1 MRILNLKSRL
11 VLLLIPCFATSQII
25 NTGELFVA
33 SNTPVSFVNAFD
45 NKSKAV
51 LINDGELFLYSH
63 INNDGLISFSSG
75 NSKGITRLRGV
86 SGHQNISGNIPIEL
100 YDVEFNNNSNGNAA
114 TFQVSNYLSIS
125 GMADF
130 KEGIIDDDSFG
141 GLVIFENGSGCV
153 NVSDKSFVNGEVMK
167 NGNNDFNFP
176 VGDELK
182 YHSVG
187 ISALK
192 MNTDAF
198 SGKYSQK
205 DAGILYPFK
214 NKTSNILVVNDKEY
228 WTVKKMGSTTDLIL
242 TLSWDEAVTPASIIE
257 SPSEIR
263 IVRWDSAKN
272 SWLDEGGVVNKDDK
286 TISSPVSVSGNV
298 IFTTAKVKK
307 TDSFVV
313 YNAVSPNKDGLN
325 DYLRIE
331 GLDGTE
337 NELEIYD
344 NRGIKVFR
352 TREYGSNENVFNG
365 FANVQNVFLKN
376 ERLPDGTYFY
386 ILSVAKDNFTTKQVG
401 YLYLS
406 Q

>member
-1 MRILNLKSRL
+1 MRILNLKSSL
-11 VLLLIPCFATSQII
+11 VLLLIPYCATSQII

-51 LINDGELFLYSH
+51 LINDGELFLYNH
-63 INNDGLISFSSG
+63 INNDGLISFSPG
-75 NSKGITRLRGV
+75 NSRSITRLRGV
-86 SGHQNISGNIPIEL
+86 SGYQNISGNIPIEL
-100 YDVEFNNNSNGNAA
+100 YNVEFNNTSNGNDA

-153 NVSDKSFVNGEVMK
+153 NVSDKSFVDGEVMK
-167 NGNNDFNFP
+167 NGNNDFTFP
-176 VGDELK
+176 VGDQLK
-182 YHSVG
+182 YRSAG

-192 MNTDAF
+192 MDTDAF
-198 SGKYSQK
+198 SGKYFLK

-228 WTVKKMGSTTDLIL
+228 WAVKKLGSTSDLIL
-242 TLSWDEAVTPASIIE
+242 TLSWDESVTPASITE
-257 SPSEIR
+257 SPSEIH

-272 SWLDEGGVVNKDDK
+272 SWIDVGGVVNKEDQ
-286 TISSPVSVSGNV
+286 TISSPVNLSGNG

-307 TDSFVV
+307 TVSFVV

-331 GLDGTE
+331 GLDGTQ
-337 NELEIYD
+337 NEVEIYD
-344 NRGIKVFR
+344 SRGIKVFR
-352 TREYGSNENVFNG
+352 TTAYGTNENVFNG
-365 FANVQNVFLKN
+365 FANVKNVFLKN
-376 ERLPDGTYFY
+376 EGLPDGTYFY
-386 ILSVAKDNFTTKQVG
+386 ILSVTKDNFTTKQVG